1 MPALA
6 VLPAILTK
14 SLLLAVA
21 AGFVAARFKNV
32 SWKGLLAVVLFYQV
46 VGTLAEWLMWVTC
59 AWLCRTSGSVCRVCC
74 CRLSV
79 VTGYF
84 VVSCKNKMLV
94 WQRKIWLFALV
105 ATMLLTSCATA
116 SLTPS
121 KGVGR
126 VRQYDFY
133 SAQLPDSFDGF
144 RVAFATDFHYE
155 SRFTARRLPHLIHTL
170 QLLDADVLLLGGD
183 YCGRAGGNM
192 DSLFNALSRIQ
203 MPYGTYAVMGNHER
217 GEVDRQVRL
226 AMQRTG
232 VRLLEHQ
239 TDTLWKGTEFI
250 LLAGVRNP
258 FDLKQNGV
266 SPTLSLQPEDF
277 VLLLTH
283 TPDYVE
289 DVDVSNTDLALAG
302 HTHGGQVSLFKRW
315 TPARFSKYGNRFL
328 TGLKKN
334 SRGIPVIIS
343 NGIGTSRK
351 DVRLFT
357 PSEVVLI
364 VLHKE

>member
-1 MPALA
+1 M
-6 VLPAILTK
+6 
-14 SLLLAVA
+14 
-21 AGFVAARFKNV
+21 F
-32 SWKGLLAVVLFYQV
+32 
-46 VGTLAEWLMWVTC
+46 
-59 AWLCRTSGSVCRVCC
+59 
-74 CRLSV
+74 
-79 VTGYF
+79 
-84 VVSCKNKMLV
+84 V

-203 MPYGTYAVMGNHER
+203 TPYGTYAVMGNHER

-226 AMQRTG
+226 AM
-232 VRLLEHQ
+232 
-239 TDTLWKGTEFI
+239 
-250 LLAGVRNP
+250 
-258 FDLKQNGV
+258 
-266 SPTLSLQPEDF
+266 
-277 VLLLTH
+277 
-283 TPDYVE
+283 
-289 DVDVSNTDLALAG
+289 
-302 HTHGGQVSLFKRW
+302 
-315 TPARFSKYGNRFL
+315 
-328 TGLKKN
+328 
-334 SRGIPVIIS
+334 
-343 NGIGTSRK
+343 
-351 DVRLFT
+351 
-357 PSEVVLI
+357 
-364 VLHKE
+364 